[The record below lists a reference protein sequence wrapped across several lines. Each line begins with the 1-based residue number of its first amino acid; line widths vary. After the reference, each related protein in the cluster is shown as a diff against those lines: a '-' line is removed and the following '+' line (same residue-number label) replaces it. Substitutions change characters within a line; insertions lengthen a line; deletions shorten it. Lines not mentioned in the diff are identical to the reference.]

1 MVKKDT
7 EDILAKSKKNQIW
20 LDQNQY
26 TRNGILRYEKIFGQ
40 TYIGPGGEDST
51 DRFTS
56 KLNLEHGQKVLDI
69 GCGIGG
75 AAFFMANK
83 YSVNVYGMDLSSNM
97 ISIANE
103 YRSKMSAAVQHR
115 VQFHVEDATLMEYP
129 ENFYDVIYSR
139 DTILHIDDK
148 LSLFKKI
155 MKSLKPG
162 GKLMISDYCHGDKEH
177 SASFKKYVAGRGYAL
192 QTVTQYGDILKKAG
206 LKKVVA
212 SDISDYMIEILK
224 KELNEFCEMRSS
236 FIREFSKED
245 FDYIYRGWREKLD
258 RVQQGDQ
265 VWGFF
270 TAQK

>member
-1 MVKKDT
+1 MGRKESSDT
-7 EDILAKSKKNQIW
+7 ISISKKNQIW

-26 TRNGILRYEKIFGQ
+26 TRNGILRYEKIFGE
-40 TYIGPGGEDST
+40 TYVGPGGEFST

-56 KLNLEHGQKVLDI
+56 QLNLKPGQKVLDI

-83 YSVNVYGMDLSSNM
+83 YNVDVYGIDLSSNM
-97 ISIANE
+97 ISIADE
-103 YRSKMSAAVQHR
+103 YRDKMDASVKHR
-115 VQFHVEDATLMEYP
+115 VQFYVDDATLMEYP
-129 ENFYDVIYSR
+129 ENFYDVVYSR

-155 MKSLKPG
+155 LRSLKPG

-177 SASFKKYVAGRGYAL
+177 SESFKKYVAGRGYTL
-192 QTVTQYGDILKKAG
+192 QTVKQYGAILEKAG
-206 LKKVVA
+206 FEKVVA

-224 KELNEFCEMRSS
+224 MELNNFSQMRTS
-236 FIREFSKED
+236 FVKEFSQED
-245 FDYIYRGWREKLD
+245 FDYINNGWREKLG